1 MRSSLLAVRKF
12 VKKWAGGVSAVER
25 PVHRKRSPRRAE
37 DAEGL
42 RGPGKALRV
51 ILACGFLLMEQPL
64 AERDVEFMQI
74 ALEEARAAAA
84 AGEVPVGAVL
94 VRDSDGTVVARGSN
108 RTIRDCDP
116 TAHAEVVVLREA
128 SRVIGNYRLAGT
140 TLYVT
145 IEPCSMCAG
154 AIIQAR
160 VPRVVYG
167 CDDIKGGA
175 VHSCFEV
182 LSHPKLNH
190 QVEVTAGVL
199 ATECAAVIQSFFAER
214 R

>member
-1 MRSSLLAVRKF
+1 MERASL
-12 VKKWAGGVSAVER
+12 ET
-25 PVHRKRSPRRAE
+25 
-37 DAEGL
+37 D
-42 RGPGKALRV
+42 
-51 ILACGFLLMEQPL
+51 I
-64 AERDVEFMQI
+64 EFMQI
-74 ALEEARAAAA
+74 ALEQARAASA

-94 VRDSDGTVVARGSN
+94 VRDTDGTVVARGAN

-116 TAHAEVVVLREA
+116 TAHAEIVVLREA
-128 SRVIGNYRLAGT
+128 SRVIGNYRLTAT

-175 VHSCFEV
+175 VRSCFEI

-190 QVEVTAGVL
+190 QVEVTAGVS
-199 ATECAAVIQSFFAER
+199 AAECAEVIQQFFASR

>member
-1 MRSSLLAVRKF
+1 MEHHSEETDAGYMR
-12 VKKWAGGVSAVER
+12 
-25 PVHRKRSPRRAE
+25 
-37 DAEGL
+37 
-42 RGPGKALRV
+42 
-51 ILACGFLLMEQPL
+51 
-64 AERDVEFMQI
+64 I
-74 ALEEARAAAA
+74 ALEEARGAAS

-94 VRDSDGTVVARGSN
+94 VRDSDGGVVARGAN

-128 SRVIGNYRLAGT
+128 SRAIGNYRLAGM

-160 VPRVVYG
+160 IPRVVYG

-175 VHSCFEV
+175 VRSCFEV
-182 LSHPKLNH
+182 FSHPMLNH

-199 ATECAAVIQSFFAER
+199 ATQCAAAIQSFFAER

>member
-1 MRSSLLAVRKF
+1 MRVLFSL
-12 VKKWAGGVSAVER
+12 S
-25 PVHRKRSPRRAE
+25 
-37 DAEGL
+37 
-42 RGPGKALRV
+42 
-51 ILACGFLLMEQPL
+51 MEQ
-64 AERDVEFMQI
+64 ASTERDVAFMQI
-74 ALEEARAAAA
+74 ALDEARAAAA

-94 VRDSDGTVVARGSN
+94 VRESDGVVVARAAN

-128 SRVIGNYRLAGT
+128 ARSMENYRLAGT

-175 VHSCFEV
+175 VRSCFEV

-199 ATECAAVIQSFFAER
+199 ATECAAVIQTFFAER